1 VLPPREEGLRPPNEE
16 SGRLPRSE
24 RGENAVLRAAQ
35 RADGLLA
42 EGDPERGHQAKCVVL
57 ARRNSNTVDM
67 PELERGLDKERKGA
81 PLIIELDSVDGMI
94 PGHMLKMLR

>member
-1 VLPPREEGLRPPNEE
+1 M
-16 SGRLPRSE
+16 
-24 RGENAVLRAAQ
+24 
-35 RADGLLA
+35 
-42 EGDPERGHQAKCVVL
+42 L